1 MTARVLFLACLA
13 LKPCPVQD
21 GDDNETNGTTETDSA
36 DSDSAD
42 SDSASE
48 SDSTETDATESGSTG
63 STSGAAPVHE

>member
-36 DSDSAD
+36 E

-48 SDSTETDATESGSTG
+48 TDSTETDATETDATEFG
-63 STSGAAPVHE
+63 STSGALPVQE

>member
-36 DSDSAD
+36 
-42 SDSASE
+42 SE
-48 SDSTETDATESGSTG
+48 SDSTETDATETDATESG